1 MLTSEFTE
9 LKTKV
14 RRYRRLR
21 DQLHDY
27 YQHNRVEYVEQGKHF
42 FKKLKWIID
51 KAKESIHLQTYIFED
66 DETGTFIADALI
78 KAAERGVAVF
88 VLVDG
93 YASQKISK
101 SFLARV
107 REAGV
112 RFRLFEP
119 FFKFRKFYFGRRLHH
134 KMVVVDGEE
143 AMVGSMNIADKYND
157 IGDEKAWLDRAI
169 YIHGEVA
176 AELQRICVRFWEG
189 KKWSRLIRKKKATTA
204 PGKNFPPDYDTPV
217 RVRQNDWINR
227 KGQATRTYFQIFH
240 NAKTY
245 IYVVCSYVLPDST
258 LRRQLERAAK
268 RGVEI
273 RFVLAGTSDV
283 KVVKTAERYLY
294 RWMLRNKMKLYEYQ
308 PAVLHVKMAIADD
321 EILTIGS
328 YNLNNLSAYASVEL
342 NLDVRD
348 PAFVKEV
355 RRDIEEVMEKDCI
368 VVPLKDYMTRLFSW
382 RQFMRWCSYV
392 ITRIGEK
399 IITKKG
405 KGINAH

>member
-1 MLTSEFTE
+1 
-9 LKTKV
+9 
-14 RRYRRLR
+14 
-21 DQLHDY
+21 
-27 YQHNRVEYVEQGKHF
+27 
-42 FKKLKWIID
+42 
-51 KAKESIHLQTYIFED
+51 
-66 DETGTFIADALI
+66 
-78 KAAERGVAVF
+78 
-88 VLVDG
+88 
-93 YASQKISK
+93 
-101 SFLARV
+101 
-107 REAGV
+107 
-112 RFRLFEP
+112 
-119 FFKFRKFYFGRRLHH
+119 
-134 KMVVVDGEE
+134 
-143 AMVGSMNIADKYND
+143 MNIADKYND
-157 IGDEKAWLDRAI
+157 IGEERAWLDRAI

-189 KKWSRLIRKKKATTA
+189 KKWSRLIRKKKAAVPTD
-204 PGKNFPPDYDTPV
+204 KKFPAAFNTPV

-240 NAKTY
+240 SAKKY
-245 IYVVCSYVLPDST
+245 ICVVCSYVLPDST

-273 RFVLAGTSDV
+273 SFVLAGTSDV

-294 RWMLRNKMKLYEYQ
+294 RWMFRNKMKLYEYQ

-348 PAFVKEV
+348 PDFVREV
-355 RRDIEEVMEKDCI
+355 REDIEKVKKKDCI
-368 VVPLKDYMTRLFSW
+368 VVPLEDYVTRLFSW
-382 RQFMRWCSYV
+382 KQFMRWCAYV
-392 ITRIGEK
+392 VTRIGEK